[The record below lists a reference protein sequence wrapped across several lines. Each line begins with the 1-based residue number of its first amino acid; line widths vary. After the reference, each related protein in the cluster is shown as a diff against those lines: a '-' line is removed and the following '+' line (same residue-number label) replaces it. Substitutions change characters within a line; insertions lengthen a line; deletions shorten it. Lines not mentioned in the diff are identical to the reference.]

1 MSNTY
6 VLKPKRGAAG
16 WQVRVSD
23 DIAKLKSCLVRKS
36 DPGVVVLASA
46 REFRPE
52 IMRWE
57 FWRAFNP
64 SINNSR
70 SDKLESGMW
79 RDAFRGVHPRPD
91 AGGSGMDRCRGISWR
106 RRFQVLPVHRPVV
119 GPPLRKPARKEEASQ
134 RCHGTDLAALNC
146 TREHFRF

>member
-1 MSNTY
+1 VDEPSALCYYRPVCNTY

-16 WQVRVSD
+16 LHARVSD
-23 DIAKLKSCLVRKS
+23 DIAKLKSSLVRKS

-46 REFRPE
+46 QEFRPE
-52 IMRWE
+52 IMRWG

-79 RDAFRGVHPRPD
+79 RDAFRER
-91 AGGSGMDRCRGISWR
+91 RCLI
-106 RRFQVLPVHRPVV
+106 PV
-119 GPPLRKPARKEEASQ
+119 
-134 RCHGTDLAALNC
+134 AAY
-146 TREHFRF
+146 